1 MHQTMFVNLPIAHV
15 DVSREFFTSLG
26 YTFDEDFCDDNA
38 LCLEL
43 NDSTFAML
51 LQRDFFAS
59 FADRPVGD
67 AKADTQ
73 HLLALGVS
81 TREGV
86 DDLVDKAVAAGG
98 KDVRTDDNDFMYS
111 RSYADLD
118 GHVWELMWMNTDNM
132 GDKEA

>member
-1 MHQTMFVNLPIAHV
+1 M
-15 DVSREFFTSLG
+15 
-26 YTFDEDFCDDNA
+26 
-38 LCLEL
+38 
-43 NDSTFAML
+43 
-51 LQRDFFAS
+51 
-59 FADRPVGD
+59 GD

-73 HLLALGVS
+73 HLLALRVS